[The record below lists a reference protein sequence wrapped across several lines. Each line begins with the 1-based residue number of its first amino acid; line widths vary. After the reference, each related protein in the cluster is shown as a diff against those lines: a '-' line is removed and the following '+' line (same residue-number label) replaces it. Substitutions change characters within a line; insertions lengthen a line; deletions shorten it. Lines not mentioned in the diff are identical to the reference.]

1 MLQSLVI
8 YTCTVFNPFPRQDAT
23 VTSVPGPCISQCH
36 PLIDTLLAASKQE
49 TIRNNLKVINKDIT
63 LLYFS

>member
-23 VTSVPGPCISQCH
+23 VTSVSRCH

-49 TIRNNLKVINKDIT
+49 TIRNDLKVINKDIT
-63 LLYFS
+63 